1 MRATNW
7 KKPDLDRMLAGLSA
21 NPVRFLRSE
30 GYPLRIIGNGGY
42 EATLVGMQPLI
53 GCQHAGIY
61 RYPGGDCCHGLEE
74 IRSGCGFA
82 VLEA

>member
-42 EATLVGMQPLI
+42 EARLVGMQPLV
-53 GCQHAGIY
+53 GREHAGIY

-74 IRSGCGFA
+74 IRSGRGFA